1 MSMTMN
7 DDWGESDSERQ
18 VRLGREKKIESLQ
31 AEIRK
36 KDQEIADQ
44 KEDIVHY
51 KAALEVS
58 DDQYRENQEQLMA
71 KDARIKDLEQQLA
84 KQQAYI
90 GRLEA
95 TYVEMVFSATG
106 SDEEAK

>member
-1 MSMTMN
+1 
-7 DDWGESDSERQ
+7 
-18 VRLGREKKIESLQ
+18 
-31 AEIRK
+31 
-36 KDQEIADQ
+36 
-44 KEDIVHY
+44 
-51 KAALEVS
+51 
-58 DDQYRENQEQLMA
+58 MA